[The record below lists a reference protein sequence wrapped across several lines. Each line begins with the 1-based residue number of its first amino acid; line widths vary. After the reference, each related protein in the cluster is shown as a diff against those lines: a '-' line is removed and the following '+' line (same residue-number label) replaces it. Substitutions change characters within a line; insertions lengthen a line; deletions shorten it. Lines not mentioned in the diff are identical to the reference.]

1 MILFFM
7 LLQTL
12 TRLDLG
18 FCLMFLLLPYKHR
31 PAHGAYSAAGHVDFT
46 LLIHTPAFVLE

>member
-7 LLQTL
+7 LPQTL

-18 FCLMFLLLPYKHR
+18 FCLMFLFLPYEHR
-31 PAHGAYSAAGHVDFT
+31 PAHGAHSAAGHVDLT
-46 LLIHTPAFVLE
+46 LLPHTPAFAPE